1 MAGFVGN
8 DLYFSDP
15 YNPHAWKRAYNLK
28 TKADCVGLG
37 VGSLG
42 LVCVTKGIP
51 ELVFGTHPDSL
62 QQDDINTPQAGISKR
77 SVITF
82 GDVVK
87 AVIYASPDG
96 MVMIDGSGATRVTR
110 GYYEK
115 KDWAELSPET
125 MEKFGSMSSQELVE
139 AYIQHRAN
147 NPQEAAPVADLSD
160 SQVNYIKNQAGGEE
174 SYNTLVSWAGENLP
188 DQYVAA
194 FDNIVES
201 GNVEAIT
208 IAVAGL
214 RSQYEQVNG
223 YEGKMLSGKG
233 APQQVDAFRSQAEVV
248 QAMADP
254 RYDNDPAY
262 RNDVFEKLSRSNIDY

>member
-1 MAGFVGN
+1 MATLTY
-8 DLYFSDP
+8 DPTPADQPEFSEE
-15 YNPHAWKRAYNLK
+15 
-28 TKADCVGLG
+28 
-37 VGSLG
+37 
-42 LVCVTKGIP
+42 
-51 ELVFGTHPDSL
+51 ELDSL
-62 QQDDINTPQAGISKR
+62 QRGEAMQGEEQQLLAGKYTNAEELEKAYIELQQKLGGKEEEDSTPSSVEEETEEEEEVEVSAGE
-77 SVITF
+77 VLIT
-82 GDVVK
+82 D
-87 AVIYASPDG
+87 ASQEFAE
-96 MVMIDGSGATRVTR
+96 SG
-110 GYYEK
+110 
-115 KDWAELSPET
+115 ELSPET

-139 AYIQHRAN
+139 AYMQHRAN
-147 NPQEAAPVADLSD
+147 NPQDQAAPVADLSD

-188 DQYVAA
+188 EQYVAA

>member
-1 MAGFVGN
+1 MPTLTYDPTPA
-8 DLYFSDP
+8 DQPEFSEE
-15 YNPHAWKRAYNLK
+15 
-28 TKADCVGLG
+28 
-37 VGSLG
+37 
-42 LVCVTKGIP
+42 
-51 ELVFGTHPDSL
+51 ELDSL
-62 QQDDINTPQAGISKR
+62 QRGEEMAGEEQQLLAGKY
-77 SVITF
+77 TNAEELE
-82 GDVVK
+82 K
-87 AVIYASPDG
+87 AYIELQKKL
-96 MVMIDGSGATRVTR
+96 GSGEEEEDGTPSSVEEETEEEEVEVSAGEVLITDASLEFAES
-110 GYYEK
+110 G
-115 KDWAELSPET
+115 ELSPET
-125 MEKFGSMSSQELVE
+125 MEKFAGMSSQELVE
-139 AYIQHRAN
+139 AYMQHRAN

-188 DQYVAA
+188 EQYVAA

>member
-1 MAGFVGN
+1 MATLTY
-8 DLYFSDP
+8 DPTPADQPEFSEE
-15 YNPHAWKRAYNLK
+15 
-28 TKADCVGLG
+28 
-37 VGSLG
+37 
-42 LVCVTKGIP
+42 
-51 ELVFGTHPDSL
+51 ELDSL
-62 QQDDINTPQAGISKR
+62 QRGEEMAGEEQQLLAGKY
-77 SVITF
+77 TNAEELE
-82 GDVVK
+82 K
-87 AVIYASPDG
+87 AYIELQKKL
-96 MVMIDGSGATRVTR
+96 GSGEEEDGTPSSVEEEETVEEEIEVSAGEVLITDASLE
-110 GYYEK
+110 Y
-115 KDWAELSPET
+115 AESGQLSPET

-139 AYIQHRAN
+139 AYMQHRAN
-147 NPQEAAPVADLSD
+147 NPQEEAAPVADLTD

-188 DQYVAA
+188 EQYVAA

>member
-1 MAGFVGN
+1 MATLTY
-8 DLYFSDP
+8 DPTPADQPEFSEE
-15 YNPHAWKRAYNLK
+15 
-28 TKADCVGLG
+28 
-37 VGSLG
+37 
-42 LVCVTKGIP
+42 
-51 ELVFGTHPDSL
+51 ELDSL
-62 QQDDINTPQAGISKR
+62 QRGEEMQESEQQLLAGKYQNAEELEKAYIELQKKLGGGEEEDGTPSSVEEEETEEEEVEVSAGEVLITDA
-77 SVITF
+77 SVEF
-82 GDVVK
+82 
-87 AVIYASPDG
+87 AE
-96 MVMIDGSGATRVTR
+96 SG
-110 GYYEK
+110 
-115 KDWAELSPET
+115 ELSPET

-139 AYIQHRAN
+139 AYMQHRAN
-147 NPQEAAPVADLSD
+147 NPQEEAAPVADLSE

-223 YEGKMLSGKG
+223 YEGRMLSGKG

>member
-1 MAGFVGN
+1 MATLTY
-8 DLYFSDP
+8 DPTPADQPEFSEE
-15 YNPHAWKRAYNLK
+15 
-28 TKADCVGLG
+28 
-37 VGSLG
+37 
-42 LVCVTKGIP
+42 
-51 ELVFGTHPDSL
+51 ELDSL
-62 QQDDINTPQAGISKR
+62 QRGEEMQESEQQLLAGKYQNAEELEKAYIELQKKLGGGEEQDGTPSSVEEEEQVEEEEEVEVSAGE
-77 SVITF
+77 VLIT
-82 GDVVK
+82 D
-87 AVIYASPDG
+87 ASTEF
-96 MVMIDGSGATRVTR
+96 A
-110 GYYEK
+110 EK
-115 KDWAELSPET
+115 GELSPET

-139 AYIQHRAN
+139 AYMAHRAN

-188 DQYVAA
+188 EQYVAA

-223 YEGKMLSGKG
+223 YEGTMLSGKG

>member
-1 MAGFVGN
+1 MATLTY
-8 DLYFSDP
+8 DPTPADQPEFSEE
-15 YNPHAWKRAYNLK
+15 
-28 TKADCVGLG
+28 
-37 VGSLG
+37 
-42 LVCVTKGIP
+42 
-51 ELVFGTHPDSL
+51 ELDSL
-62 QQDDINTPQAGISKR
+62 QRGEEMAGEEQQLLAGKY
-77 SVITF
+77 TNAEELE
-82 GDVVK
+82 K
-87 AVIYASPDG
+87 AYIELQKKL
-96 MVMIDGSGATRVTR
+96 GSGEEEDGTPSSVEEEETVEEEIEVSAGEVLITDASLE
-110 GYYEK
+110 Y
-115 KDWAELSPET
+115 AESGQLSPET

-139 AYIQHRAN
+139 AYMQHRAN
-147 NPQEAAPVADLSD
+147 NPQEEAAPVADLTD

-188 DQYVAA
+188 EQYVAA

-254 RYDNDPAY
+254 RYDSDPAY

>member
-1 MAGFVGN
+1 MATLTY
-8 DLYFSDP
+8 DPTPADQPEFSEE
-15 YNPHAWKRAYNLK
+15 
-28 TKADCVGLG
+28 
-37 VGSLG
+37 
-42 LVCVTKGIP
+42 
-51 ELVFGTHPDSL
+51 ELDSL
-62 QQDDINTPQAGISKR
+62 QRGEEMQESEQQLLAGKYQNAEELEKAYIELQKKLGGGEEEDGTPSSVEEEETVEEEVEVSAGEVLITDA
-77 SVITF
+77 SVEF
-82 GDVVK
+82 
-87 AVIYASPDG
+87 AE
-96 MVMIDGSGATRVTR
+96 SG
-110 GYYEK
+110 
-115 KDWAELSPET
+115 ELSPET

-139 AYIQHRAN
+139 AYMQHRAN
-147 NPQEAAPVADLSD
+147 NPQEEAAPVADLSE

-223 YEGKMLSGKG
+223 YEGRMLSGKG

>member
-1 MAGFVGN
+1 MATLTY
-8 DLYFSDP
+8 DPTPADQPEFSEE
-15 YNPHAWKRAYNLK
+15 
-28 TKADCVGLG
+28 
-37 VGSLG
+37 
-42 LVCVTKGIP
+42 
-51 ELVFGTHPDSL
+51 ELDSL
-62 QQDDINTPQAGISKR
+62 QRGEEMQESEQQLLAGKYQNAEELEKAYIELQKKLGGEEDGTPSSVEEEETEEEEEYEVSAGE
-77 SVITF
+77 VLIT
-82 GDVVK
+82 D
-87 AVIYASPDG
+87 ASTEFAENG
-96 MVMIDGSGATRVTR
+96 
-110 GYYEK
+110 
-115 KDWAELSPET
+115 ELSPET
-125 MEKFGSMSSQELVE
+125 MEKFAGMSSQELVE
-139 AYIQHRAN
+139 AYMQHRAN
-147 NPQEAAPVADLSD
+147 NPQESAAPVADLSE

-188 DQYVAA
+188 EQYVAA

-223 YEGKMLSGKG
+223 YEGRMLSGKG